1 MTALYARAERAERVR
16 ATLTNPDRIAA
27 ALDGTAVPDTI
38 VDWLG
43 RLHTLLGVPFGYLV
57 PSEEMLPPES
67 IRFFRLD
74 EAWVEAL
81 IDGAFSLGRDQ
92 TADAGTNHT
101 AAIDAVVL
109 GSITSLARAAA
120 PVHRMPAHLR
130 AAHLRA
136 GGLEG
141 AGRRVLSLPVPADP
155 ATRSSAGPHP
165 STGQGASTWNGFLL
179 RSAVVGAYPGLGVNA
194 YPPGHTPDDPDP
206 TPLEVKRL
214 DRLGPNTDTLFCLVV
229 GDVYRVDVH
238 EAPELLHYGLDTY
251 TAPAGG
257 GAPVATKHVHAFDR
271 APDGTITFRT
281 EDGQPVILDVDL
293 SKSLRP
299 PPHGTSTPSR
309 VIDLAAAATAI
320 GAANDP
326 ADPTALDSAQLGF
339 AMTAGVGMVSF
350 LRRPTPPPGST
361 QVRT

>member
-1 MTALYARAERAERVR
+1 MTALYARAARAERVR
-16 ATLTNPDRIAA
+16 AALTEPDRIAA
-27 ALDGTAVPDTI
+27 ALEGTPVPDTI

-81 IDGAFSLGRDQ
+81 IDGAFSLGRDL

-101 AAIDAVVL
+101 AAIDGVVL

-120 PVHRMPAHLR
+120 PVHRLPTHLR
-130 AAHLRA
+130 AARL
-136 GGLEG
+136 GG
-141 AGRRVLSLPVPADP
+141 ADRRVLSLSVATDP
-155 ATRSSAGPHP
+155 
-165 STGQGASTWNGFLL
+165 GASTWNGFLL

-214 DRLGPNTDTLFCLVV
+214 DRLGPDTDTLFCLVV

-251 TAPAGG
+251 AAPVGG
-257 GAPVATKHVHAFDR
+257 GAAQATKHVRAFDR
-271 APDGTITFRT
+271 DPDGTVTFRT
-281 EDGQPVILDVDL
+281 EDGKPVILDVDL
-293 SKSLRP
+293 GPSLRP
-299 PPHGTSTPSR
+299 PPRGSSTPTR
-309 VIDLAAAATAI
+309 VIDLATAAAAI

-326 ADPTALDSAQLGF
+326 HQPTALDAAQLGF

-361 QVRT
+361 QAVP